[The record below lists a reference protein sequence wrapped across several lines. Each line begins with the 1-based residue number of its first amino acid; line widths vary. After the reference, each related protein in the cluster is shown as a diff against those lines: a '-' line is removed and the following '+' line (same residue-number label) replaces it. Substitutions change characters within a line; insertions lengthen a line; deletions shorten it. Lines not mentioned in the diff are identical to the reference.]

1 VLAKNTEIILVV
13 VGMLVAESYI
23 KLGIKNLEEA
33 DKAKEQEELEE
44 LEELENKNL
53 HYAIFL

>member
-1 VLAKNTEIILVV
+1 
-13 VGMLVAESYI
+13 MPMAESYI
-23 KLGIKNLEEA
+23 KLGIKNLEE
-33 DKAKEQEELEE
+33 AKEQEELEE